1 MISALLVYAIIAA
14 IGVLFLAVSAVFSFE
29 HGGAGDGSDGIG
41 PASPTM
47 LSVFATVFGV
57 VGIVLT
63 ATFEMDARATPF
75 VALLV
80 ALPVYGGSYWTL
92 NRFLKQ
98 GGANSLVTDVV
109 GSSGTVVYT
118 LGPNS
123 PGEVAYIA
131 GGRRHTA
138 RATAAIELAPGTPVR
153 IVKGGSVLQV
163 EQE

>member
-98 GGANSLVTDVV
+98 GGANSSTLSDLTVRARLRTSQE
-109 GSSGTVVYT
+109 GGGTR
-118 LGPNS
+118 LALPQPLNS
-123 PGEVAYIA
+123 L
-131 GGRRHTA
+131 
-138 RATAAIELAPGTPVR
+138 RAHPYA
-153 IVKGGSVLQV
+153 S
-163 EQE
+163 